1 VKSDLTDFQGLFLR
15 ACKEQ
20 ALEEAAKRA
29 SEEGTFFRWRESCAL
44 GAGVNWKKMALTET
58 EAQIQI
64 ISMSKM

>member
-29 SEEGTFFRWRESCAL
+29 SEEGTFFQVERKLCPGSRSEL
-44 GAGVNWKKMALTET
+44 EEDGPYRN
-58 EAQIQI
+58 
-64 ISMSKM
+64 